1 MNLPDQKERKM
12 TLPRI
17 SMSPEMRE
25 IRSRVVQLVL
35 NIGAIVTTPIYFI
48 NLFGAVR
55 NGNAF
60 EIISYT
66 IFYVI
71 FLAAAFFRFIS
82 VEIRSMIVI
91 TLFMA
96 LGLMETFTNGMIGA
110 GRPVMIGFIFL
121 SVFLINRRTGVIAF
135 TISIIALT
143 LAGWGMTSGWLPQPA
158 LELGLGSRDGLQW
171 VSDILLFIMVAG
183 SAAAGLSIF
192 LQDQTVSNI
201 KQKNLA
207 TDLEIERN
215 SLESN
220 VNARTTEL
228 QKKTAQLEAAMLSAR
243 DIASIQ
249 DSSLLL
255 QSAVEL
261 ICKYFNFYHA
271 GIFLID
277 DQKEY
282 AVLKAATGEAGRAML
297 NRSHRLKIGSE
308 GIVGYVVARGIPRV
322 ALNVGEDTAHF
333 KNPLLPETRS
343 EVALPLQIGGTVI
356 GALDVQSKEE
366 NAFLSDDLKVM
377 QSIADQLA
385 VAIDKS
391 QLVESLRKQIATLEN
406 NYSTFTKQSWR
417 YHLKKRERHFAYRSD
432 KVNTITQFSQ
442 NPEAERAIQN
452 NQMILSTYEEN
463 QEDLSSSK
471 AALAVPIRLRDQVL
485 GVINLRFEGQTI
497 SKEMIDLIETTSGR
511 LAVALDNVRLLE
523 DIRDRSER
531 DRFVADITS
540 KIRSSTEV
548 EKILETT
555 AQQLGQKLGVK
566 EVHVQLKTSE
576 S

>member
-1 MNLPDQKERKM
+1 MNLSDQKERKI

-55 NGNAF
+55 SGNVF
-60 EIISYT
+60 EIIAFT
-66 IFYVI
+66 IFYAV
-71 FLAAAFFRFIS
+71 FLATAFFRFIS
-82 VEIRSMIVI
+82 VEIRSIIVV

-96 LGLMETFTNGMIGA
+96 LGGMEIFTNGMIGA
-110 GRPVMIGFIFL
+110 GRPVMIGFIIL

-135 TISIIALT
+135 TISIIALS
-143 LAGWGMTSGWLPQPA
+143 LAGWGMTTGWLPQPA

-220 VNARTTEL
+220 VNVRTTEL

-249 DSSLLL
+249 DPSQLL

-297 NRSHRLKIGSE
+297 NRNHKLKLDTSLHVVSRVWRWMLVKIRLILKTLFC
-308 GIVGYVVARGIPRV
+308 PKP
-322 ALNVGEDTAHF
+322 ALR
-333 KNPLLPETRS
+333 LLC
-343 EVALPLQIGGTVI
+343 LC
-356 GALDVQSKEE
+356 K
-366 NAFLSDDLKVM
+366 
-377 QSIADQLA
+377 LA
-385 VAIDKS
+385 VRLS
-391 QLVESLRKQIATLEN
+391 EHWMFNRK
-406 NYSTFTKQSWR
+406 
-417 YHLKKRERHFAYRSD
+417 KK
-432 KVNTITQFSQ
+432 
-442 NPEAERAIQN
+442 
-452 NQMILSTYEEN
+452 MLS
-463 QEDLSSSK
+463 
-471 AALAVPIRLRDQVL
+471 
-485 GVINLRFEGQTI
+485 
-497 SKEMIDLIETTSGR
+497 
-511 LAVALDNVRLLE
+511 
-523 DIRDRSER
+523 
-531 DRFVADITS
+531 
-540 KIRSSTEV
+540 
-548 EKILETT
+548 
-555 AQQLGQKLGVK
+555 
-566 EVHVQLKTSE
+566 
-576 S
+576 